1 MGVTGMFGFST
12 DKIFA
17 KGRKT
22 AGRVTSV
29 KTGWWLTVNKTALRV
44 NNAESA
50 HPHVVSFCYSVQGKK
65 YFGRRYL
72 SAANVSPEIN
82 DNITVYYDP
91 DNPHKYAVQ
100 L

>member
-1 MGVTGMFGFST
+1 MEVTGMFGINA

-29 KTGWWLTVNKTALRV
+29 KTGWWLTVNKAPLRV
-44 NNAESA
+44 NNAGSA
-50 HPHVVSFCYSVQGKK
+50 HPHVVSFCYSVQGRK

-72 SAANVSPEIN
+72 GAEEISPEVN

-91 DNPHKYAVQ
+91 DDPREYAVQ